1 MKKGILS
8 LILLMAISLIL
19 TGCRGGG
26 TTTLHTHI
34 DQNKDGICDVC
45 NEKTGQSERQF
56 NVQFNLNYTGA
67 PKVNPIK
74 VTQGTTA
81 TKPEDPVREGY
92 RFKGWYM
99 DSKGKTVFDFTK
111 AITKNNIIYAIWE
124 DMVAKVSFD
133 LNFDTDS
140 VIADIEV
147 EIGNTIALPTD
158 PTRENYRFDGW
169 YIDQACTTAF
179 DNTKGVEA
187 SLTLYA
193 KWTKTHDYVTY
204 NANFEGSGEPVVV
217 LAEFGKV
224 LTFPTTITRE
234 NYKLDGWYLEAACTT
249 EFSATDLF
257 TEATTLYAKWT
268 KTHDYV
274 TYNQNYE
281 GSGEPVVV
289 LAEFGKVLTFPTVTR
304 EHYRFDGWYL
314 DQACTTEFSATDLF
328 TEATTLYAKWT
339 MTEAVFTLDLNYDDS
354 INPTQVITLGGTATR
369 PTDPERRNY
378 EFVNWYSDKACTT
391 LYDFTTPVND
401 NMSIYA
407 KWNEVM
413 AGVSFNLGYET
424 ENTIPDQS
432 VNFGQKA
439 TRPAQDPTRDRY
451 EFVNWYTDSTF
462 TTVFDFNQELTTSV
476 VVYAKWNQ
484 LVAIVTF
491 DLNYTEAPQATT
503 SNVNVGSKVT
513 KDNPTR
519 ANYEFMGWF
528 TDQGCT
534 SAFDIATTNITS
546 DMTLY
551 AKWKLNEYTVTF
563 DLNYTGSTPTTTKVN
578 HGDAV
583 NKPTD
588 PVRDGY
594 TFIRWELNGV
604 EYDFTIPV
612 TSDIT
617 LKAVF
622 EEIPTTATVT
632 FNLNYTGAPNDGVLS
647 SADVNIGSKAT
658 KPTDPTR
665 TNYRFFRWTSDQA
678 GTTPFNFDQTEI
690 EENTTLYAQW
700 LQKVVF
706 EAEYTFLPDEKIG
719 AGYSNGGFG
728 IDLIDRPEEHRKDN
742 DETNPPT
749 PTNTSNG
756 AWVSMLYYEGST
768 VEFIIYSD
776 IEQDVLASMSISG
789 EFGNMTIKPQYYQF
803 RVNGVSKDYPEQ
815 YFQGEDHALNDPRED
830 FREVFIT
837 SPIHLKQG
845 ENVIILIATNDFKR
859 AADGTMNAWAP
870 MVDCI
875 TIYAAED
882 SLDWDPY
889 VTNLTGV
896 RHNGVIYTNEDG
908 VSYYIEADE

>member
-19 TGCRGGG
+19 IGCRGGG

-45 NEKTGQSERQF
+45 NEKIGQSERQF

-111 AITKNNIIYAIWE
+111 AITKNTIIYAIWE
-124 DMVAKVSFD
+124 DMVANVSFD

-147 EIGNTIALPTD
+147 EIGNTITLPTD

-169 YIDQACTTAF
+169 YIDQTCTTAF

-204 NANFEGSGEPVVV
+204 NQNYEGAEELNPV

-224 LTFPTTITRE
+224 LTFPTVTRE
-234 NYKLDGWYLEAACTT
+234 QYRFDGWYLEAACTT

-274 TYNQNYE
+274 TYNANYE
-281 GSGEPVVV
+281 GSGEPVVI

-304 EHYRFDGWYL
+304 EHYRFDGWFT
-314 DQACTTEFSATDLF
+314 DAACTTEFTATDLF
-328 TEATTLYAKWT
+328 EEAITLYAKWT
-339 MTEAVFTLDLNYDDS
+339 MTEAVFTLDLNYEGS
-354 INPTQVITLGGTATR
+354 SNPTQVITLGGTATR
-369 PTDPERRNY
+369 PTNPERRNY

-391 LYDFTTPVND
+391 LYDFATPVND

-462 TTVFDFNQELTTSV
+462 TTVFDFDQELTTSV

-528 TDQGCT
+528 ADQGCT

-546 DMTLY
+546 DITLY

-578 HGDAV
+578 HGDVV

-594 TFIRWELNGV
+594 TFIRWELNNT
-604 EYDFTIPV
+604 EYDFTTPV
-612 TSDIT
+612 TSNIT
-617 LKAVF
+617 LKAIF

-875 TIYAAED
+875 TLYAAED

-896 RHNGVIYTNEDG
+896 RHNGVLYTNEDG
-908 VSYYIEADE
+908 VTYYIEADEE

>member
-8 LILLMAISLIL
+8 LILLMTISLIL
-19 TGCRGGG
+19 IGCSGGG

-34 DQNKDGICDVC
+34 DQNNDGICDVC

-111 AITKNNIIYAIWE
+111 AITKNTIIYAVWE

-147 EIGNTIALPTD
+147 EIGNTITLPTD

-169 YIDQACTTAF
+169 YTDQACTTAF

-204 NANFEGSGEPVVV
+204 NANYEGSGEPVVV

-234 NYKLDGWYLEAACTT
+234 NYKIDGWYLEAACTT

-281 GSGEPVVV
+281 GAEELEPV
-289 LAEFGKVLTFPTVTR
+289 LAEFGKVLSFPTVTR

-314 DQACTTEFSATDLF
+314 EAACKTLFSATDLF

-339 MTEAVFTLDLNYDDS
+339 MVEAVFTLDLNYEGS
-354 INPTQVITLGGTATR
+354 TNPTQIITLGETATR
-369 PTDPERRNY
+369 PTDPERRNF
-378 EFVNWYSDKACTT
+378 EFINWYSDKTCTT
-391 LYDFTTPVND
+391 PYDFTTPVND

-451 EFVNWYTDSTF
+451 EFVNWYADSTF
-462 TTVFDFNQELTTSV
+462 TTVFDFDQELTTSV
-476 VVYAKWNQ
+476 VIYAKWNQ

-503 SNVNVGSKVT
+503 SNVNVGNKVT

-519 ANYEFMGWF
+519 ANYEFMGWY
-528 TDQGCT
+528 TDQACT
-534 SAFDIATTNITS
+534 TAFDIATTNITS
-546 DMTLY
+546 DITLY
-551 AKWKLNEYTVTF
+551 AKWKLKEYTVTF

-583 NKPTD
+583 AKPTN

-594 TFIRWELNGV
+594 IFIRWELNGV
-604 EYDFTIPV
+604 EYDFTTPV
-612 TSDIT
+612 TSNIT

-622 EEIPTTATVT
+622 EEAPTAATVT
-632 FNLNYTGAPNDGVLS
+632 FNLNYTGAPNNGVLS

-665 TNYRFFRWTSDQA
+665 TNYRFFRWTTDQA
-678 GTTPFNFDQTEI
+678 GTTPFNFDQTVI

-700 LQKVVF
+700 LQRVVF
-706 EAEYTFLPDEKIG
+706 EAEYTFLPDEKMG

-742 DETNPPT
+742 NEENPPT

-768 VEFIIYSD
+768 VEFLIYSD
-776 IEQDVLASMSISG
+776 REQDVLASMSISG

-830 FREVFIT
+830 FREVFTT
-837 SPIHLKQG
+837 SPIHLKEG
-845 ENVIILIATNDFKR
+845 LNVIILIATNDFKR

-875 TIYAAED
+875 TLYAAED

-908 VSYYIEADE
+908 VSYYVEADE